1 MGFVYLV
8 SLLIII
14 ASMLGILYFKSLSK
28 ISEDTQYVVPT
39 FCPPKVTA
47 VQAFHDHEIANPAN
61 RRGLMS
67 CYCLS
72 EAKRLKDPK
81 KLFAVSFS
89 QIPGA
94 GDTPYCKRWFYVYA
108 KDMALKF
115 GAPMVIIA
123 INLIVPIVFHLLS
136 EFEHA
141 TTKTEETERTFRKV
155 AILSYFNIAIVIL
168 MINMNVGL
176 DLDGFPILDGDYADF
191 NTKWYKNVGS
201 ALSFT
206 LLVNVFTPQL
216 SKLSLP
222 LIKVFLRCLDR
233 GCRREL
239 RKEDGGVYTKKVLQS
254 DLTNLYTGAEMSAF
268 YVYAQY
274 FVAMWS
280 VMSYSGG
287 MPCLYPIG
295 CLNFFVL
302 YWVYKYLLL
311 KMYCKTTSF
320 DQQLCLSS
328 MALFKYAV
336 IFHLFFGAF
345 FYSNSNI
352 LSANNIKY
360 L

>member
-1 MGFVYLV
+1 M
-8 SLLIII
+8 
-14 ASMLGILYFKSLSK
+14 
-28 ISEDTQYVVPT
+28 
-39 FCPPKVTA
+39 KV
-47 VQAFHDHEIANPAN
+47 
-61 RRGLMS
+61 
-67 CYCLS
+67 
-72 EAKRLKDPK
+72 LKDPK
-81 KLFAVSFS
+81 AVFAISFDN
-89 QIPGA
+89 IKGA
-94 GDTPYCKRWFYVYA
+94 GNTPYCKEWFYVYA
-108 KDMALKF
+108 YEMALKF
-115 GAPMVIIA
+115 GAPMVIIG
-123 INLIVPIVFHLLS
+123 INVIVPIVFHLLS

-141 TTKTEETERTFRKV
+141 TTKTEETERTFKKV
-155 AILSYFNIAIVIL
+155 AVLSYFNIAIVIL

-176 DLDGFPILDGDYADF
+176 DFSDGFPILNGDYADF
-191 NTKWYKNVGS
+191 NTKWYKNVGA

-206 LLVNVFTPQL
+206 LLVNVFTPQM

-222 LIKVFLRCLDR
+222 LIRVFLRCVDR
-233 GCRREL
+233 GCGFKL
-239 RKEDGGVYTKKVLQS
+239 KKDEDGVCTKKVLQS
-254 DLTNLYTGAEMSAF
+254 DLENLYTGPEISAF

-320 DQQLCLSS
+320 DQQLCISS
-328 MALFKYAV
+328 MSLFKYAV

-345 FYSNSNI
+345 FFSNSNI